1 MSSDL
6 DLLVA
11 GGRRVRVR
19 STGPDDAPTILYLHG
34 TPDSRLT
41 IDICAALPV
50 SVPVRLV
57 AFDRP
62 GYGGSDFAPFS
73 LASVAEDAGKVL
85 DAVGAGRVAVLG
97 LSGGGPFALAI
108 AAALGDRV
116 TGAGVAS
123 GAASIAALPDAIS
136 ELDESDRVAMALIGV
151 DDHAAATAFAVGFA
165 PLLEIM
171 SADDDTMLAAMSD
184 MMPADEDVRAIP
196 AVRQGLPRT
205 MREGVRQGADGC
217 AWDNVAWVG
226 EWRTDLS
233 AVTQPTWLWY
243 GSADTMAPVSHG
255 EWLRDRLPN
264 AQLVVHP
271 SEGHLGIY
279 PHWDEIAT
287 TLTATSR

>member
-1 MSSDL
+1 MTTDI
-6 DLLVA
+6 DVTVD

-19 STGPDDAPTILYLHG
+19 SIGPADAPTILYLPG

-50 SVPVRLV
+50 SFPVRLV

-73 LASVAEDAGKVL
+73 LASVAEDAGRVL
-85 DAVGAGRVAVLG
+85 DAVGAHHAAVLG
-97 LSGGGPFALAI
+97 MSGGGPFALAC
-108 AAALGDRV
+108 AAGLGGRV
-116 TGAGVAS
+116 TRVGVAS
-123 GAASIAALPDAIS
+123 GPASIAAQPDVMA
-136 ELDESDRVAMALIGV
+136 EVDETDRVAMALIGV
-151 DDHAAATAFAVGFA
+151 DDRAAAEAFAVGFG
-165 PLLEIM
+165 PLLEM
-171 SADDDTMLAAMSD
+171 MRADDETMLAAMGD
-184 MMPADEDVRAIP
+184 RMPVDRDVRAIP
-196 AVRQGLPRT
+196 AVREGLPRA

-243 GSADTMAPVSHG
+243 GSDDSMAPVSDG

-264 AQLVVHP
+264 AQLVVRP
-271 SEGHLGIY
+271 GEGHLGIY
-279 PHWDEIAT
+279 THWDEIAT
-287 TLTATSR
+287 TLART